1 MIANKVI
8 SEESQFSM
16 YRVITRFTHTED
28 ITVQELGNLL
38 RAVEGVVTIVQVD
51 HDFYKKTAVMKVK
64 IITNQNP
71 KVSLKNFKVR
81 SLRSIP
87 SLKKVEFAMNTLT
100 KEG

>member
-1 MIANKVI
+1 MIAKRLI
-8 SEESQFSM
+8 TEAGEYSM

-28 ITVQELGNLL
+28 VTVQELGNLL

-64 IITNQNP
+64 IITSQNP
-71 KVSLKNFKVR
+71 KVALKNFKVR
-81 SLRSIP
+81 ALRSIKY
-87 SLKKVEFAMNTLT
+87 LKKVEFAMNTFT

>member
-1 MIANKVI
+1 MINRLL
-8 SEESQFSM
+8 SEVEAYSM

-51 HDFYKKTAVMKVK
+51 HDFYKKTAVMKIKV
-64 IITNQNP
+64 ITNQNP
-71 KVSLKNFKVR
+71 QVALKNFKVK

>member
-1 MIANKVI
+1 MITKRVI

-64 IITNQNP
+64 IITNQSP

>member
-1 MIANKVI
+1 MIATKLI
-8 SEESQFSM
+8 SEIDSYSM

-28 ITVQELGNLL
+28 ITVQDLGNLL

-64 IITNQNP
+64 VITNQSP
-71 KVSLKNFKVR
+71 QLALKNFKVR
-81 SLRSIP
+81 SLRAIP
-87 SLKKVEFAMNTLT
+87 SLKRVEFAMNTLT

>member
-1 MIANKVI
+1 MISKRLL
-8 SEESQFSM
+8 SEVEAYSM

-51 HDFYKKTAVMKVK
+51 HDFYKKTAVMKIKV
-64 IITNQNP
+64 ITNQSP
-71 KVSLKNFKVR
+71 QVALKNFKVK

-87 SLKKVEFAMNTLT
+87 SLKRVEFAMNTIT

>member
-1 MIANKVI
+1 MIATKLI
-8 SEESQFSM
+8 SEIDNYSM

-28 ITVQELGNLL
+28 VTVQDLGNLL

-64 IITNQNP
+64 VITNQSP
-71 KVSLKNFKVR
+71 QLALKNFKVR
-81 SLRSIP
+81 SLRDIP
-87 SLKKVEFAMNTLT
+87 SLKRVEFAMNTLT

>member
-1 MIANKVI
+1 MITNRII

-38 RAVEGVVTIVQVD
+38 RAVESVVTIIQVD

-71 KVSLKNFKVR
+71 KVALKNFRIR